1 MTTQAHPAFEF
12 LRSERIDSLNID
24 VAEYRH
30 RKTGAQ
36 HIHITADNPENVFLV
51 ALRTVPEDST
61 GVAHILEHTALCGS
75 EKYPVR
81 DPFL

>member
-36 HIHITADNPENVFLV
+36 HIHITADNPEKVSGGIAHRARGLHRGGPHTGTHRP
-51 ALRTVPEDST
+51 LRQ
-61 GVAHILEHTALCGS
+61 
-75 EKYPVR
+75 
-81 DPFL
+81 